1 MDPVENGTPGT
12 VMLHEQVN
20 MPVVAIERVIPGTI
34 FPKALQNVIM
44 NEPEKTLS
52 EKESLALI
60 TSMINKAKESYHDT
74 GWGPIMWGS
83 VVIICSL
90 VTWAQVVFKFEIGFN
105 IWLLTLAAIIPQ
117 IIISYRENKA
127 KRAKTYNDIA
137 MDYTWIS
144 FGISMFLLMFATG
157 AMHSGMNKT
166 FTASGTGF
174 DSPSQFLYNY
184 QTALFLIL
192 YGFPTFI
199 TGGIL
204 KFKPML
210 LGGVFCWV
218 CSITSLYTPAL
229 VDLLLLAASALFAWL
244 VPGIIINHNCR
255 KKRRAQN
262 V

>member
-1 MDPVENGTPGT
+1 M
-12 VMLHEQVN
+12 
-20 MPVVAIERVIPGTI
+20 
-34 FPKALQNVIM
+34 M

-52 EKESLALI
+52 EKESLDLI

-90 VTWAQVVFKFEIGFN
+90 VTWAQVVFKFRIGFD

-117 IIISYRENKA
+117 IIISYRENKS

-144 FGISMFLLMFATG
+144 FGISMFLLIFATG
-157 AMHSGMNKT
+157 AIQSGMDKE
-166 FTASGTGF
+166 FAVQGAKYSR
-174 DSPSQFLYNY
+174 PSQFLYHY

-192 YGFPTFI
+192 YGIPTFI

-210 LGGVFCWV
+210 LGGMFCWL
-218 CSITSLYTPAL
+218 CSLVSLYTTGV
-229 VDLLLLAASALFAWL
+229 VDLLLMAASAFFAWL
-244 VPGIIINHNCR
+244 VPGIIINRNCR
-255 KKRRAQN
+255 KKRL
-262 V
+262 VKDV